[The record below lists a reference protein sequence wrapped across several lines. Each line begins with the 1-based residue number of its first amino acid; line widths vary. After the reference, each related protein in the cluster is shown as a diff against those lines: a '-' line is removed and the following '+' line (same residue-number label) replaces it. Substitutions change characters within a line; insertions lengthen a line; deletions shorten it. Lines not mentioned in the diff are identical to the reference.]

1 MELIYFI
8 NFWYYIRDF
17 ILGNRRYFNFIT
29 LVYEI
34 QSFIN
39 VLLSLDFLCSSF
51 ELYILLNT

>member
-8 NFWYYIRDF
+8 NFWYYIRNF
-17 ILGNRRYFNFIT
+17 IFGNRRYFNFIT
-29 LVYEI
+29 LVYKI

-39 VLLSLDFLCSSF
+39 ILLSLDFLCSNF